1 MSCGILWLWRTF
13 VFRLGGSFLLHQQA
27 WPARFSSCCLQCWW
41 KGSKVFSNTCLNK
54 GEIIYIYTIWYYMYV
69 YLLFIYI
76 IWCWKIIDEI
86 IDDWILKTV
95 CNTDWLI
102 FASFVRCQDSGAS
115 SMQKYGPGQRRV
127 KCSGSQACPGRW
139 KWFATT
145 AR

>member
-41 KGSKVFSNTCLNK
+41 KGPKVFSNTCLNK
-54 GEIIYIYTIWYYMYV
+54 GEIIYILYDTICMYIYYLYTV
-69 YLLFIYI
+69 YDVEKSLMKSLMTEYWRQFVIQ
-76 IWCWKIIDEI
+76 
-86 IDDWILKTV
+86 
-95 CNTDWLI
+95 TDWSLLHL
-102 FASFVRCQDSGAS
+102 FVAKTQAHLRCK
-115 SMQKYGPGQRRV
+115 KYGPGQRRV